1 MRRATLLACVYPKVI
16 LDLIFCLF
24 GRKIFSIVKYFRRN
38 HFLEKN
44 DFPENIFRHLAHM
57 KKITTTKNHQ
67 QPFVS
72 DSGQICQNL
81 GWSDSGEM
89 SSKSGTEQSDSSK
102 SG

>member
-1 MRRATLLACVYPKVI
+1 
-16 LDLIFCLF
+16 
-24 GRKIFSIVKYFRRN
+24 
-38 HFLEKN
+38 
-44 DFPENIFRHLAHM
+44 
-57 KKITTTKNHQ
+57 
-67 QPFVS
+67 VS